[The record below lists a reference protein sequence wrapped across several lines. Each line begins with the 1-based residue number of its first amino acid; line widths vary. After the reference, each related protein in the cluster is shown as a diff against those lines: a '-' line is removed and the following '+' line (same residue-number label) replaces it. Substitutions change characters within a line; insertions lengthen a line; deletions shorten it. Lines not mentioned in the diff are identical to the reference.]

1 MADSL
6 VRTPSEL
13 AGTATATKSQSWLAR
28 HLGVYGYVAPV
39 VIITV
44 AVMGYPFVYSI
55 YLSFRSTPSYSL
67 TSTFAGLSNYTKL
80 LHEPVF
86 GHSLVTTAIWTIAS
100 TVLDVAL
107 GLASALLL
115 AGVRRFGAILRAAI
129 MLPYIVGY
137 VVASYAWLWL
147 YQGEYG
153 LISQVL
159 MKWGLTSHP
168 LNLLSSLHLALPAVI
183 LVNVWKTFPFAMI
196 MLLAGLQAVPEQ
208 TVLAARLDR
217 ASNWRIF
224 WEVKL
229 SYIRPVLVISTMLLA
244 IQNFNTFTIPYIMTH
259 GGPRNRT
266 QIVSNYIYNLA
277 FTNLDFGSAAAGAII
292 VTIILMVF
300 AIFYL
305 RAAARED
312 GGV

>member
-6 VRTPSEL
+6 VRTPARRAEVRS
-13 AGTATATKSQSWLAR
+13 ASARSWVSR
-28 HLGVYGYVAPV
+28 RLGVYGYIAPV
-39 VIITV
+39 VIMSA
-44 AVMGYPFVYSI
+44 AVMGYPFVYSV
-55 YLSFRSTPSYSL
+55 YLSFRSTPSYSM
-67 TSTFAGLSNYTKL
+67 TSTFAGLSNYVHL
-80 LHEPVF
+80 LREPVF
-86 GHSLVTTAIWTIAS
+86 GRSLVTTAIWTIAS

-107 GLASALLL
+107 GLGSALLL
-115 AGVRRFGAILRAAI
+115 VRVRVFGGLVRAAI

-153 LISQVL
+153 LISQLLVS
-159 MKWGLTSHP
+159 WHITDHP
-168 LNLLSSLHLALPAVI
+168 VNLLSSLQLALPAVI

-196 MLLAGLQAVPEQ
+196 MLLAGLQGVPEQ

-217 ASNWRIF
+217 ASAWKIF

-229 SYIRPVLVISTMLLA
+229 IYIRPVLAISTMLLA

-277 FTNLDFGSAAAGAII
+277 FTNLDFGSAAAGSII

-305 RAAARED
+305 RMAAREEERA
-312 GGV
+312 

>member
-6 VRTPSEL
+6 VRTPARRAEL
-13 AGTATATKSQSWLAR
+13 RSASTRSWVAR
-28 HLGVYGYVAPV
+28 RLGVYGYVAPV
-39 VIITV
+39 VIV
-44 AVMGYPFVYSI
+44 SAAVMGYPFVYSV
-55 YLSFRSTPSYSL
+55 YLSFRSTPSYSM
-67 TSTFAGLSNYTKL
+67 TSTFAGLSNYAHL

-86 GHSLVTTAIWTIAS
+86 GRSLVTTAIWTISS

-115 AGVRRFGAILRAAI
+115 VRVRVFGGLVRAAI

-153 LISQVL
+153 LISQLLVS
-159 MKWGLTSHP
+159 WHITDHP
-168 LNLLSSLHLALPAVI
+168 VNLLSSLQLALPAVI

-196 MLLAGLQAVPEQ
+196 MLLAGLQGVPEQ

-217 ASNWRIF
+217 ASAWKIF

-229 SYIRPVLVISTMLLA
+229 VYIRPVLAISTMLLA

-277 FTNLDFGSAAAGAII
+277 FTNLDFGSAAAGSII
-292 VTIILMVF
+292 VTIILMAF

-305 RAAARED
+305 RTAARED
-312 GGV
+312 ERA